1 MEVSFCELIRE
12 TKNAIN
18 SRLDLLEVLVKNHT
32 SSTKVSVPQPPLQQQ
47 HPDTVERLNNLE
59 STLYRFN
66 DLISNVIDKIHKM
79 ETRTYVPPI
88 KSPSLYHE
96 VIPTI
101 TIEDTNSEDSTKP
114 ILTIRS
120 HHDDDNKDTYVEK
133 TFNVDKNEVEEDG
146 EEEDGE
152 EEEEG
157 GEDGEDE
164 QEKEEDE
171 EDKQEEEEEGE
182 EEDKEE
188 DEEEEDEQENEEE
201 GIELEEFE
209 YKGMTLY
216 RDGESKVYSMDED
229 GALSEPIGVWDEVK
243 QRIKKIL

>member
-32 SSTKVSVPQPPLQQQ
+32 SSTKVSVPQQQ

-120 HHDDDNKDTYVEK
+120 HHDDDNEDTYVEK
-133 TFNVDKNEVEEDG
+133 TFNVDKNEVEEDEEEDEEEDG
-146 EEEDGE
+146 GEEEDEEEDGGEEDEKKEQEEEQEQEEEDGE
-152 EEEEG
+152 EEC
-157 GEDGEDE
+157 
-164 QEKEEDE
+164 
-171 EDKQEEEEEGE
+171 
-182 EEDKEE
+182 
-188 DEEEEDEQENEEE
+188 
-201 GIELEEFE
+201 IELEEFE